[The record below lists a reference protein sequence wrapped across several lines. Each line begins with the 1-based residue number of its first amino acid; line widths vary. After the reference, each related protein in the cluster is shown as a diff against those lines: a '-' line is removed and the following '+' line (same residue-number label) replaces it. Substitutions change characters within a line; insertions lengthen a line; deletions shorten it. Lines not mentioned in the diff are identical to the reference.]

1 MSTIILALSVYFL
14 LWFIGLTLIKNAG
27 YIDIAWGLGFVLIAW
42 TAQIVY
48 AQPLGWVFVALVS
61 VWGLRLAFHIGKR
74 NLGKPEDFRYQNFR
88 KEWGKNYFIRSIF
101 QIYLLQGVLMFM
113 VSLSFIEGMSKDHIH
128 TPWLYGLG
136 ILLFIVGFAFEVIGD
151 AQLRAHTS
159 NPANRGV
166 LITTG
171 LWSRTRHPNYF
182 GESVL
187 WTGLAIMSLG
197 LNTSFIPLLGA
208 LTITILVRYVS
219 GVPLLEVRMRKY
231 KGFEEY
237 AKEVPIFFPK
247 IK

>member
-1 MSTIILALSVYFL
+1 MSTIILALSIYFI

-42 TAQIVY
+42 TAQLVY
-48 AQPLGWVFVALVS
+48 KQPLGWVFVALVS
-61 VWGLRLAFHIGKR
+61 VWGLRLAYHIGKR
-74 NLGKPEDFRYQNFR
+74 NIGKPEDFRYQNFR
-88 KEWGKNYFIRSIF
+88 KDWGKNYFIRSIF

-113 VSLSFIEGMSKDHIH
+113 VALSFIEGMSKDRIH
-128 TPWLYGLG
+128 TTLLYGLG
-136 ILLFIVGFAFEVIGD
+136 ILLFVVGFAFEVIGD
-151 AQLRAHTS
+151 AQLRTHSS
-159 NPANRGV
+159 NPANKGV

-187 WTGLAIMSLG
+187 WTGLALMSLG
-197 LNTSFIPLLGA
+197 LDTSFIPLLGA